1 MNNLTKTIQIL
12 FLRQD
17 PERVIR
23 SMYELD
29 GCDYI
34 SGKYGSYNIDMAETL
49 DFNRN
54 RDELRHL
61 DNKSHAELYKS
72 IDPRL
77 GNSNERNIFNSLLH
91 FTKDILTEN
100 SHDIVCEFSQ
110 LLRWRELASCLGE
123 DIFTTAYL
131 ANSDLVSKRERH
143 FFAWSP
149 TIRTNNQMLNTV
161 YKRGLSEL
169 HFHLFGSSLN
179 FHIGWLSLMNDI
191 SNRKMDFENL
201 SKSKLA
207 LSNIYPLQQYS
218 SNYMLYIK
226 AYAIRLYLFMKL
238 VKMDTSS
245 KACNG
250 TKPETHNTQCKDANV
265 VKLVQQDEECRN
277 TDKHSKQDIPIG
289 DSIDNLITS
298 VLRATSDEDVAIFI
312 PDLISITTILKQLCG
327 RKYDNECVDYAIRDN
342 LSERNYTE
350 KAYPNVILSG
360 ERWIMYKI
368 FKKIYAKQKEYK
380 SLQILFYAYLIIKS
394 QIRHELVQL
403 NKVQGFANFQEY
415 QDRKCH
421 FIKANSVFEK
431 LIVSSAISN
440 TFINQRINYL
450 EARIS
455 PKGKVA
461 DNISFIKS
469 CDKNALSKQFNSPLL
484 GNDRQDIST
493 PKSLINT
500 DRFYYIFHFIK
511 NPKYEI
517 DYNKD
522 DYATLLRPRFYKLR
536 DEVRRQ
542 AQAINIIRKEHCSIS
557 NRIIGIDA
565 ASSEIGVRPEI
576 FAHAFRYLKH
586 YSYEDPDYMI
596 RDAKRNP
603 LGYTYHVGEDF
614 LDIAD
619 GLRAID
625 EVIKFLH
632 FGRGDRI
639 GHGLVLGTDPYKY
652 YNKRNRC
659 ILLPKLDYLDNV
671 AWLLMQIK
679 HYNIQVSLNLIKELE
694 DNYWRLFSD
703 IYNSIDKEEQYI
715 PPHIYYQSWLLRGD
729 DPSDNDDIDM
739 DGKDVNPLTFWERCG
754 TNDGSIFNTA
764 RKIKDAKRLY
774 FHYHYNPDVKRRGN
788 ISEEFKVSSDY
799 IRLMGQLQ
807 VAMRT
812 EIAEM
817 HIAIETNPTSNL
829 KIGDFDRYIEH
840 PITKFYNAE
849 LEIDYRKLKSCAQIS
864 TSINTDDLGVFDTNL
879 ENEYA
884 LMAIALEKEKDE
896 NGKPRYCSRQI
907 YNWLESIRQMG
918 EEQQFIRIYD

>member
-1 MNNLTKTIQIL
+1 MNNLIQTINIL
-12 FLRQD
+12 FLRQNS
-17 PERVIR
+17 EKVIR
-23 SMYELD
+23 SLYQTD

-34 SGKYGSYNIDMAETL
+34 SGNYGSYNIDIAETL
-49 DFNRN
+49 DSNRN
-54 RDELRHL
+54 RDELRHI
-61 DNKSHAELYKS
+61 DNKSHAEWYKS

-91 FTKDILTEN
+91 FTKDILIEN
-100 SHDIVCEFSQ
+100 SNDIVCEFSQ

-149 TIRTNNQMLNTV
+149 TIRTNNQMLNTL

-191 SNRKMDFENL
+191 SNRKRDFEKL
-201 SKSKLA
+201 PKSKLA
-207 LSNIYPLQQYS
+207 LSNVYPLQQYS

-226 AYAIRLYLFMKL
+226 AYAIRLYLFIKL
-238 VKMDTSS
+238 IKMDTSS
-245 KACNG
+245 KVCND
-250 TKPETHNTQCKDANV
+250 TKPQNLDTLCKDDND
-265 VKLVQQDEECRN
+265 VKLVQQGEAYVN

-289 DSIDNLITS
+289 DSIDNLIIN

-312 PDLISITTILKQLCG
+312 PDLISHTTTLKQLCG
-327 RKYDNECVDYAIRDN
+327 RKYDGECVDYAIRDN
-342 LSERNYTE
+342 LSERNYTD

-360 ERWIMYKI
+360 ERWIMYKM
-368 FKKIYAKQKEYK
+368 FKKIYSKQKGYI
-380 SLQILFYAYLIIKS
+380 SLEILFYAYLIIKS

-403 NKVQGFANFQEY
+403 NKLQGFANFQEY

-421 FIKANSVFEK
+421 FIKANSVYEK
-431 LIVSSAISN
+431 LIVNSAISN

-461 DNISFIKS
+461 DNIHLIKS
-469 CDKNALSKQFNSPLL
+469 CDKNALSKQFNCPILS
-484 GNDRQDIST
+484 NEWQNVRT
-493 PKSLINT
+493 HNNTINT
-500 DRFYYIFHFIK
+500 DKFYYIFHFIK
-511 NPKYEI
+511 KPRYEI

-522 DYATLLRPRFYKLR
+522 EYTILLQPRFYKLR
-536 DEVRRQ
+536 DEVRTQ

-619 GLRAID
+619 GLRAVD
-625 EVIKFLH
+625 EAIKFLN

-679 HYNIQVSLNLIKELE
+679 HYNLQVSLNLIKELE

-703 IYNSIDKEEQYI
+703 IYGSIHKVEQYI

-729 DPSDNDDIDM
+729 DPFDENDVEM
-739 DGKDVNPLTFWERCG
+739 GGNKDNPLTFWERCG
-754 TNDGSIFNTA
+754 TNNGSIFDAA
-764 RKIKDAKRLY
+764 RKIKEARTLY
-774 FHYHYNPDVKRRGN
+774 FHYHYNPDVKRRGT

-799 IRLMGQLQ
+799 IKLMEQLQ

-829 KIGDFDRYIEH
+829 KIGDFDRYVEH
-840 PITKFYNAE
+840 PITKFYNTE
-849 LEIDYRKLKSCAQIS
+849 LEIDHQKLKTCAQIS

-896 NGKPRYCSRQI
+896 NGNPKYCSRQI

-918 EEQQFIRIYD
+918 EEQQFIRLYD

>member
-1 MNNLTKTIQIL
+1 MNNLIQTIQTL
-12 FLRQD
+12 FLRQN
-17 PERVIR
+17 PEIVIR
-23 SMYELD
+23 SLYQMDE
-29 GCDYI
+29 CDYL
-34 SGKYGSYNIDMAETL
+34 SGNYGSYNVDIAEIL

-54 RDELRHL
+54 RDELRHI
-61 DNKSHAELYKS
+61 DNKSHAEWYKS

-77 GNSNERNIFNSLLH
+77 CDSDKCNIFNSLLH
-91 FTKDILTEN
+91 FTKDILKEN
-100 SHDIVCEFSQ
+100 SNDIVCEFSQ

-123 DIFTTAYL
+123 DIFTTSYM
-131 ANSDLVSKRERH
+131 ANSDLISKRERH

-169 HFHLFGSSLN
+169 HFHLYGSSLN

-191 SNRKMDFENL
+191 SNRKADFDKL
-201 SKSKLA
+201 IKSKLA
-207 LSNIYPLQQYS
+207 LTNIYPSHNYS
-218 SNYMLYIK
+218 SKYLLYVK
-226 AYAIRLYLFMKL
+226 AYAIRIYLFMKL
-238 VKMDTSS
+238 IKMDTSS
-245 KACNG
+245 NSG
-250 TKPETHNTQCKDANV
+250 NDTWFETLGRQCDDVNTINSAIK
-265 VKLVQQDEECRN
+265 
-277 TDKHSKQDIPIG
+277 DKHCESVENNNRQDTIA
-289 DSIDNLITS
+289 DSGIDNLINN
-298 VLRATSDEDVAIFI
+298 VLHATSDEDVAIFI
-312 PDLISITTILKQLCG
+312 PDLISITTVLKQLCG
-327 RKYDNECVDYAIRDN
+327 RKYNGECVDYAIRTT
-342 LSERNYTE
+342 LSERNYNE
-350 KAYPNVILSG
+350 KAYHNVILSG
-360 ERWIMYKI
+360 ERWIMYKM
-368 FKKIYAKQKEYK
+368 FKKIYSEQREYK
-380 SLQILFYAYLIIKS
+380 DLEILFYAYLIIKS

-403 NKVQGFANFQEY
+403 NKLQGFANFQEY

-421 FIKANSVFEK
+421 FIKADSVYEK

-440 TFINQRINYL
+440 AFINQHINYL

-455 PKGKVA
+455 PKNEVK
-461 DNISFIKS
+461 DNIRMIEA
-469 CDKNALSKQFNSPLL
+469 CDRHALSKQFNTPLT
-484 GNDRQDIST
+484 DKEWQD
-493 PKSLINT
+493 NCAT
-500 DRFYYIFHFIK
+500 DRVISAENFYYILHFIK
-511 NPKYEI
+511 KPQSDI

-522 DYATLLRPRFYKLR
+522 EFTTLLQPRFHKLR
-536 DEVRRQ
+536 EEVRIQ
-542 AQAINIIRKEHCSIS
+542 AQAINIIRKEHCFIS

-619 GLRAID
+619 GLRAVD
-625 EVIKFLH
+625 EAIKFLN

-679 HYNIQVSLNLIKELE
+679 HYNLQVSLNLIKDLE

-703 IYNSIDKEEQYI
+703 IYGSIHKEEQYI

-729 DPSDNDDIDM
+729 DPFDENDVEM
-739 DGKDVNPLTFWERCG
+739 GGNKDNPLTFWERCG
-754 TNDGSIFNTA
+754 TNNGSIFDAA
-764 RKIKDAKRLY
+764 RKIKEARTLY
-774 FHYHYNPDVKRRGN
+774 FHYHYNPDVKRRGT

-799 IRLMGQLQ
+799 IKLMEQLQ

-829 KIGDFDRYIEH
+829 KIGDFDRYVEH
-840 PITKFYNAE
+840 PITKFYNTE
-849 LEIDYRKLKSCAQIS
+849 LEIDHQKLKACAQIS
-864 TSINTDDLGVFDTNL
+864 TSILTTW
-879 ENEYA
+879 EY
-884 LMAIALEKEKDE
+884 LI
-896 NGKPRYCSRQI
+896 QI
-907 YNWLESIRQMG
+907 LRMSMH
-918 EEQQFIRIYD
+918 

>member
-1 MNNLTKTIQIL
+1 MNNLIQTINIR
-12 FLRQD
+12 FLRQN
-17 PERVIR
+17 PEKVIR
-23 SMYELD
+23 SLYQTD

-34 SGKYGSYNIDMAETL
+34 SGNYGSYNIDITETL
-49 DFNRN
+49 DFSRN
-54 RDELRHL
+54 RDEFRHI
-61 DNKSHAELYKS
+61 DNKSYYEWYRS

-77 GNSNERNIFNSLLH
+77 RDASKHSIFNSLLH
-91 FTKDILTEN
+91 FTKDILIEN
-100 SHDIVCEFSQ
+100 SNDIVCEFSQ
-110 LLRWRELASCLGE
+110 LLRWRELASCFGE
-123 DIFTTAYL
+123 DLFITAHL

-143 FFAWSP
+143 FFAWPP
-149 TIRTNNQMLNTV
+149 TIRTNNQMLNTI
-161 YKRGLSEL
+161 YNRGLSEL

-179 FHIGWLSLMNDI
+179 FHITWMSLMNDI
-191 SNRKMDFENL
+191 SCRKADFEHIP
-201 SKSKLA
+201 KSKLA
-207 LSNIYPLQQYS
+207 SPNVYPNQQCC
-218 SNYMLYIK
+218 SNYVLYVK

-238 VKMDTSS
+238 IKMETSS
-245 KACNG
+245 NDVCNNG
-250 TKPETHNTQCKDANV
+250 QIS
-265 VKLVQQDEECRN
+265 QQDQY
-277 TDKHSKQDIPIG
+277 D
-289 DSIDNLITS
+289 DSIDNLIKNVLQSTS
-298 VLRATSDEDVAIFI
+298 SEDIAIFI
-312 PDLISITTILKQLCG
+312 PDLIHHTTILKQLCG
-327 RKYDNECVDYAIRDN
+327 RKYMGESVDYAIRTR
-342 LSERNYTE
+342 LSERNHDE
-350 KAYPNVILSG
+350 RVYPNVILSG
-360 ERWIMYKI
+360 ERWIMYKM
-368 FKKIYAKQKEYK
+368 FSKIYSNRKEYK
-380 SLQILFYAYLIIKS
+380 SLETLFYAYLIIKS
-394 QIRHELVQL
+394 RIRHELVQL
-403 NKVQGFANFQEY
+403 NRIQGFANFQEY

-421 FIKANSVFEK
+421 FIKANSVYEK
-431 LIVSSAISN
+431 LIVSCAISN
-440 TFINQRINYL
+440 TFINQHINYL

-455 PKGKVA
+455 PQCKVA
-461 DNISFIKS
+461 DNIHLIES
-469 CDKNALSKQFNSPLL
+469 CDKNALSKQFNCPILSDEWQ
-484 GNDRQDIST
+484 NVRT
-493 PKSLINT
+493 HNNTINT
-500 DRFYYIFHFIK
+500 DKFYYIFHFIK
-511 NPKYEI
+511 KPKYEI
-517 DYNKD
+517 DDNKD
-522 DYATLLRPRFYKLR
+522 EYTILLQPRLYKLR
-536 DEVRRQ
+536 DEVRTQ

-619 GLRAID
+619 GLRAVD
-625 EVIKFLH
+625 EAIKFLN

-679 HYNIQVSLNLIKELE
+679 HYNLQVSLNLIKELE

-703 IYNSIDKEEQYI
+703 IYGSIHKEEQYI

-729 DPSDNDDIDM
+729 DPFDENDVEM
-739 DGKDVNPLTFWERCG
+739 GGNKDNPLTFWERCG
-754 TNDGSIFNTA
+754 TNNGSIFDAA
-764 RKIKDAKRLY
+764 RKIKEARTLY
-774 FHYHYNPDVKRRGN
+774 FHYHYNPDVKRRGA
-788 ISEEFKVSSDY
+788 ISEEFKVSLDY
-799 IRLMGQLQ
+799 IKLMEQLQ
-807 VAMRT
+807 KAMRI

-840 PITKFYNAE
+840 PITKFYNTE
-849 LEIDYRKLKSCAQIS
+849 LEIDYQKLKSCAQIS

-896 NGKPRYCSRQI
+896 NGNPKYCSRQI

-918 EEQQFIRIYD
+918 EEQQFIRLYD

>member
-1 MNNLTKTIQIL
+1 MNMNNLIQTIENL
-12 FLRQD
+12 FLRQN
-17 PERVIR
+17 PEKVIR
-23 SMYELD
+23 SLYQAD
-29 GCDYI
+29 GHDYI
-34 SGKYGSYNIDMAETL
+34 SGEYGTSNIDMAEVIDL
-49 DFNRN
+49 SRN
-54 RDELRHL
+54 RDELRL
-61 DNKSHAELYKS
+61 IDNKSHYEWYKS

-77 GNSNERNIFNSLLH
+77 RDSSKRNIFNSLLH
-91 FTKDILTEN
+91 FTKDILKEN
-100 SHDIVCEFSQ
+100 SNDIVCEFSQ
-110 LLRWRELASCLGE
+110 LLRWRELASCFGE
-123 DIFTTAYL
+123 DLFITAHL
-131 ANSDLVSKRERH
+131 ANADLISKRERH
-143 FFAWSP
+143 FFAWTP
-149 TIRTNNQMLNTV
+149 TIRTNNQMLNTI

-191 SNRKMDFENL
+191 SNRKVDFEEL
-201 SKSKLA
+201 PKSKLA
-207 LSNIYPLQQYS
+207 LSNIYPLQQYG
-218 SNYMLYIK
+218 SNYMLYVK
-226 AYAIRLYLFMKL
+226 AYAIRIYLFMKL
-238 VKMDTSS
+238 IKMDTSS
-245 KACNG
+245 NVYNNAPNAQCED
-250 TKPETHNTQCKDANV
+250 TNTIRLASQDKKYEYKNNSNKQYISTDDNV
-265 VKLVQQDEECRN
+265 
-277 TDKHSKQDIPIG
+277 
-289 DSIDNLITS
+289 DNLINN
-298 VLRATSDEDVAIFI
+298 VLKAKSNEDIALFI
-312 PDLISITTILKQLCG
+312 PDLISSTIVLKQLCG
-327 RKYDNECVDYAIRDN
+327 RKYDGEYVDYAIRTN

-360 ERWIMYKI
+360 ERWIMYKM
-368 FKKIYAKQKEYK
+368 FSKIYSKKKGYSGLE
-380 SLQILFYAYLIIKS
+380 ILFYAYLIIKS

-403 NKVQGFANFQEY
+403 NKIQGFANFQEY

-652 YNKRNRC
+652 YDKRNRC

-703 IYNSIDKEEQYI
+703 IYNSIDKKKQYI

-729 DPSDNDDIDM
+729 DPSDKDDIDM

-754 TNDGSIFNTA
+754 TNDGSIFNIA
-764 RKIKDAKRLY
+764 RKIKDARRLY

-849 LEIDYRKLKSCAQIS
+849 LEIDYQKFKSCAQIS

-896 NGKPRYCSRQI
+896 NGKPKYCSRQI
-907 YNWLESIRQMG
+907 YNWLESIRQMS